1 MYIATIILVVLISIL
16 LVLVILMQDPKS
28 GGVSSQFGGAANQMI
43 GAKKSTDILEK
54 ITWSFAGVILAFSLL
69 SNVFTERVGSDGMPN
84 SVNQERAA
92 EKRNVVPTPAPTPSP
107 ENAEQSPAAEE

>member
-1 MYIATIILVVLISIL
+1 MYIATIILVVLISVL

-28 GGVSSQFGGAANQMI
+28 GGISSQFGGAANQMI

-69 SNVFTERVGSDGMPN
+69 SNVFTERMSSDGMPN
-84 SVNQERAA
+84 SVNQEQAA
-92 EKRNVVPTPAPTPSP
+92 EKRAVTPTPKP
-107 ENAEQSPAAEE
+107 ENATEAPAVEE